1 MIAVATIWLP
11 MATTG
16 TQPKCEAAEPSC
28 PPEEQEIIDLLER
41 SLGRKLT
48 EQEIYLGLEQARFV
62 ACL

>member
-1 MIAVATIWLP
+1 MMAGATIWLS

-16 TQPKCEAAEPSC
+16 TQLKHEAADPSY

-48 EQEIYLGLEQARFV
+48 EQEIHLGLEQARFV
-62 ACL
+62 GCL